1 MKKTEMTAGLMALGL
16 VLAGCSSAV
25 KEEQAP
31 VQQQDP
37 ETEQTE
43 SEKTVQDSPA
53 EADLL
58 KDQTEEKTEQEPQ
71 EPAVGGDQI
80 RPEFKAA
87 MDGYVA
93 FYEDY
98 AAFMQRYRQNPS
110 DLNLLLEMTD
120 WMTRTESVTEELDK
134 LEDSQQEMNAA
145 ELRYYLDATGR
156 ILELMSQAAS

>member
-1 MKKTEMTAGLMALGL
+1 MALGL